1 MVGYGWKNFKYFRT
15 WRQDKGQKELVKRFI
30 RAINKNQ
37 QPPIPYD
44 EIIEVNRLSINISQ
58 KEK

>member
-1 MVGYGWKNFKYFRT
+1 MRT
-15 WRQDKGQKELVKRFI
+15 WRQDKGQKVLVARFLN
-30 RAINKNQ
+30 AISKNQ